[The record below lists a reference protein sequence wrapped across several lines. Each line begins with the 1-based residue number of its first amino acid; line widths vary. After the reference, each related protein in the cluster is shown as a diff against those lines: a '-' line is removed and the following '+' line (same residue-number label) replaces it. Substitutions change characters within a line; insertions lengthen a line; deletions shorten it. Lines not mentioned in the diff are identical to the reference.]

1 MHAFD
6 YSVQLQIAEEV
17 FQVDSQARVKGTA
30 DCCLSSL

>member
-1 MHAFD
+1 MHGFD
-6 YSVQLQIAEEV
+6 YSVQTAEEV